1 MQIEIP
7 NNMKLFWILLFSLVV
22 NYWLLSQGQINDPEV
37 GIIEHLNDT
46 IPLELKFVNEN
57 FDTVTLKQLVN
68 KPTVFSFVYFDCPG
82 LCSPLLEGLG
92 DVIRKTDLTLGKDY
106 QVITISFNFR
116 DTPQKAKQKK
126 EVFTKRYAKNHSDN
140 WIFLTS
146 DSLTLFKVTHAF
158 GYKVKAVGL
167 DFVHPSALVI
177 VSPHGKITRYLYGL
191 SFMPFDFKMSLI
203 EAQKEQARPTVQK
216 VLMFC
221 FTYDPVGKRYAL
233 DITKIS
239 ATLIIF
245 TLGVFA
251 LSLWLWSNRK
261 KNKL

>member
-1 MQIEIP
+1 MRIVTIISI
-7 NNMKLFWILLFSLVV
+7 FCILLTHSQAQV
-22 NYWLLSQGQINDPEV
+22 NISDPEV
-37 GIIEHLNDT
+37 GIVEHLNDT
-46 IPLELKFVNEN
+46 IPLDLKFVNEN
-57 FDTVTLKQLVN
+57 FDTVTLGELVN

-116 DTPQKAKQKK
+116 DTPEKAKQKK
-126 EVFTKRYAKNHSDN
+126 EMFTKRYARNHSES

-146 DSLTLFKVTHAF
+146 DSLTLFKVTNAF

-167 DFVHPSALVI
+167 DFVHPSALVM

-191 SFMPFDFKMSLI
+191 SFMPFDFKMALI

-221 FTYDPVGKRYAL
+221 FTYDPVGKRYAF

-239 ATLIIF
+239 ATIIIF
-245 TLGVFA
+245 ILIVFA
-251 LSLWLWSNRK
+251 FSLWLMNRK
-261 KNKL
+261 KRKTES